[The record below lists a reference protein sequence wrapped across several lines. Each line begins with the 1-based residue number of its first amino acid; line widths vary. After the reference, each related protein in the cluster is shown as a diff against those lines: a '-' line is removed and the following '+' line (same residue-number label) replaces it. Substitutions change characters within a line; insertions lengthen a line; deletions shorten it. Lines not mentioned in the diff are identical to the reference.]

1 MASRVPGEQASSEHQ
16 FHRADWPFYWIARVN
31 ALYTQEMERV
41 LKVVNCDIST
51 WRVLAILQEQGVSS
65 VSDIALH
72 SVSKLSTTTKIVYR
86 MKADGLVS
94 TSASTQDGRVT
105 LVELTPAGFQ
115 QLQRVADATHG
126 LFQRSFDGLTPARVA
141 KLNELLKQVFRNLH
155 GGDHP
160 ILDEAPGR
168 EPQPVSAGGAKAAKK
183 AAAGA
188 AATVRPRGR
197 R

>member
-105 LVELTPAGFQ
+105 LVELTPAGCQ

-126 LFQRSFDGLTPARVA
+126 LFQRSFDGLTPARVEGR
-141 KLNELLKQVFRNLH
+141 KEGGRRRCGH
-155 GGDHP
+155 GPAARPPMSGH
-160 ILDEAPGR
+160 AR
-168 EPQPVSAGGAKAAKK
+168 RGAR
-183 AAAGA
+183 AAAQVLSIA
-188 AATVRPRGR
+188 WCRPCRPR
-197 R
+197 

>member
-86 MKADGLVS
+86 MKADGLVETN
-94 TSASTQDGRVT
+94 TSASDGRVT
-105 LVELTPAGFQ
+105 QVSLTDLGRHTIEEIQ
-115 QLQRVADATHG
+115 HG
-126 LFQRSFDGLTPARVA
+126 TSDIFRTSFKGLTEAQIT
-141 KLNELLKQVFRNLH
+141 KLNGTLEKIFNNLPE
-155 GGDHP
+155 D
-160 ILDEAPGR
+160 
-168 EPQPVSAGGAKAAKK
+168 
-183 AAAGA
+183 
-188 AATVRPRGR
+188 
-197 R
+197 